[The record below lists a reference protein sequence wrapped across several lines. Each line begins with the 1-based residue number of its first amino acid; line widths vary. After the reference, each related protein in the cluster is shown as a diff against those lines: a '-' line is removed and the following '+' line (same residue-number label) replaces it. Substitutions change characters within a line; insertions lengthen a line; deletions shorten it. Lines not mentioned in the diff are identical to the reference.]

1 MISQDGTQ
9 EEMNSE
15 EISDKEMDNNERRED
30 TTVL

>member
-30 TTVL
+30 TAVL